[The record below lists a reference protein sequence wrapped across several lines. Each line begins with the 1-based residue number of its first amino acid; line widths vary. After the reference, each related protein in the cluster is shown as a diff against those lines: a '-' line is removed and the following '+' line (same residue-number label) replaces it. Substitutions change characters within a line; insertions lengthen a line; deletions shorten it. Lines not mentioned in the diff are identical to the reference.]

1 MELKRISLD
10 LIERCKSKGTR
21 SELLFVVA
29 AVLGDCFLFREFER
43 DDASAADHPSAV
55 TEHKP
60 RKAQPPASKPIQN
73 PSALARIIAQAIRDS
88 QPPRMVAGDAALERM
103 DDILRDCNIRTFMS
117 MGDRYEQFKR
127 AIVDDEGNTLAY
139 FDISLDG
146 CTLYDTH
153 MREDG
158 TNQEGDSYNLEYLSG
173 IAVFHPWNDLDEQ
186 NGILDIENLIFM
198 DPDGVFLGE
207 VSETAVFFYDENSKQ
222 LLKLPYDYAAQLEEY
237 YNHHRGTFFCE
248 SNAPDFVYFTPDQQT
263 EP

>member
-1 MELKRISLD
+1 MKLKRIS
-10 LIERCKSKGTR
+10 TR
-21 SELLFVVA
+21 SKILFSGA
-29 AVLGDCFLFREFER
+29 AALGAWFLFREFER
-43 DDASAADHPSAV
+43 DDASATDPPSAV
-55 TEHKP
+55 TEHKT
-60 RKAQPPASKPIQN
+60 RKAQSPVTKHIQN
-73 PSALARIIAQAIRDS
+73 PSTLARIIAQAIRDS
-88 QPPRMVAGDAALERM
+88 PPPHMIAGDAALERM

-127 AIVDDEGNTLAY
+127 AIVDDDGNALAY

-153 MREDG
+153 MREEG
-158 TNQEGDSYNLEYLSG
+158 TNQEGDGYNLEYLSG

-186 NGILDIENLIFM
+186 NGMLDIENLIFM

-237 YNHHRGTFFCE
+237 YNHHRGEFFCE
-248 SNAPDFVYFTPDQQT
+248 TNAPDFAYVAPD
-263 EP
+263 PSVNP